1 MSTSTNTPA
10 TISPATIAVAVANAV
25 AYPIVISLDG
35 NIGAGKSTFLAAL
48 ATAMPEADIVQEPVG
63 EWMTLKNAEGKS
75 LLELFYED
83 KRRWAYTFQ
92 NCAILT
98 RLRTIRDAIAT
109 TKKRIVITER
119 SVLTDRYVFAEMLRT
134 SGDIDEL
141 EWALYMKWYDAFAA
155 DLPIRGIVYL
165 TTGVGTS
172 AGRIVARGRH
182 GEEHIPLDYLSALD
196 DQHHK
201 WLATT
206 DRPVVQISTEPG
218 VSVEQNIAEVRAFV
232 ERLRSTG
239 VSHSGGVGRVGFN
252 PDL

>member
-1 MSTSTNTPA
+1 MSSTSNTNQ
-10 TISPATIAVAVANAV
+10 SV
-25 AYPIVISLDG
+25 PIVISVDG

-48 ATAMPEADIVQEPVG
+48 AEAMPEVEVVQEPVG

-75 LLELFYED
+75 LLELFYDD

-109 TKKRIVITER
+109 TKKRVIITER

-141 EWALYMKWYDAFAA
+141 EWALYMKWFDAFAA
-155 DLPIRGIVYL
+155 DLPIRGIVHL

-182 GEEHIPLDYLSALD
+182 GEEHIPLDYLAALD
-196 DQHHK
+196 DQHNR
-201 WLATT
+201 WLSTT
-206 DRPVVQISTEPG
+206 DSPVVHISTEPG
-218 VSVEQNIAEVRAFV
+218 VSVAHNISRVREFI
-232 ERLRSTG
+232 ERLQCEDARPCGGSA
-239 VSHSGGVGRVGFN
+239 SSSSSSSGGRIGFN

>member
-1 MSTSTNTPA
+1 MSSTV
-10 TISPATIAVAVANAV
+10 S
-25 AYPIVISLDG
+25 PIVISVDG

-48 ATAMPEADIVQEPVG
+48 AEAMPEVEVVQEPVG
-63 EWMTLKNAEGKS
+63 EWMTLKNAAGKS

-83 KRRWAYTFQ
+83 KRRWAYVFQ

-98 RLRTIRDAIAT
+98 RLRTIRDAIRT
-109 TKKRIVITER
+109 TKKRVIITER
-119 SVLTDRYVFAEMLRT
+119 SVLTDRYVFAEMLRA

-141 EWALYMKWYDAFAA
+141 EWALYMKWFDSFAA

-182 GEEHIPLDYLSALD
+182 GEEHIPLDYLAALD
-196 DQHHK
+196 DQHHR
-201 WLATT
+201 WLAAT
-206 DRPVVQISTEPG
+206 DRPVVHISTEPG
-218 VSVEQNIAEVRAFV
+218 VSVAHNISRVRDFI
-232 ERLRSTG
+232 ERLQSATVAEDARPRG
-239 VSHSGGVGRVGFN
+239 GSHGGRIGFN

>member
-1 MSTSTNTPA
+1 MSNTNTPA
-10 TISPATIAVAVANAV
+10 ANAV
-25 AYPIVISLDG
+25 ACPIVISLDG

-119 SVLTDRYVFAEMLRT
+119 SVLTDRFVFAEMLRT
-134 SGDIDEL
+134 SGDIDNL
-141 EWALYMKWYDAFAA
+141 EWALYMKWYDAFAS

-172 AGRIVARGRH
+172 AGRIVERGRH

-196 DQHHK
+196 DQHHR

-206 DRPVVQISTEPG
+206 DLPVVQISTEPG
-218 VSVEQNIAEVRAFV
+218 VPVEQNIAQVRAFV

>member
-1 MSTSTNTPA
+1 MSSTSNTA
-10 TISPATIAVAVANAV
+10 AIA
-25 AYPIVISLDG
+25 PIVISVDG

-48 ATAMPEADIVQEPVG
+48 AEAMPEAEVVQEPVG

-83 KRRWAYTFQ
+83 KRRWAYVFQ

-98 RLRTIRDAIAT
+98 RLRTIRDAIRTT
-109 TKKRIVITER
+109 TKRVVITER
-119 SVLTDRYVFAEMLRT
+119 SVLTDRHVFAEMLRA
-134 SGDIDEL
+134 SGDIDDL
-141 EWALYMKWYDAFAA
+141 EWALYMKWFDAFAA

-182 GEEHIPLDYLSALD
+182 GEEHIPLDYLAALD
-196 DQHHK
+196 EQHHR

-206 DRPVVQISTEPG
+206 DRPVVHISTEPG
-218 VSVEQNIAEVRAFV
+218 VPVAENIARVRDFV
-232 ERLRSTG
+232 ARLQGGGAGGDDARPRG
-239 VSHSGGVGRVGFN
+239 GSHSGGAGRVGFSAD
-252 PDL
+252 DL

>member
-1 MSTSTNTPA
+1 MSS
-10 TISPATIAVAVANAV
+10 
-25 AYPIVISLDG
+25 PIVISIDG

-48 ATAMPEADIVQEPVG
+48 AEAMPEVDVVQEPVG

-98 RLRTIRDAIAT
+98 RLRTIRDAIAS
-109 TKKRIVITER
+109 TKKRVIITER
-119 SVLTDRYVFAEMLRT
+119 SVLTDRFVFAEMLRT
-134 SGDIDEL
+134 SGDIDNL
-141 EWALYMKWYDAFAA
+141 EWQLYMKWFDAFAA

-165 TTGVGTS
+165 TTGVCTS

-196 DQHHK
+196 NHHHH
-201 WLATT
+201 WIAST
-206 DRPVVQISTEPG
+206 DLPVVQISTEPT
-218 VSVEQNIAEVRAFV
+218 VPVDHNIEQVRAFI
-232 ERLRSTG
+232 EKLKG
-239 VSHSGGVGRVGFN
+239 
-252 PDL
+252 